1 MAKVNRLNPMQI
13 KTLTKPGRYSDG
25 GGLILQVRSAENRSW
40 ILRYMIAGK
49 AREMGL
55 GPESSVSLAQA
66 RAKAAKA
73 KEQIA
78 NGGDPLAQK
87 HAEQEAKRAQQEAER
102 KEKAAK
108 TFREAMEDYLTA
120 NEAA

>member
-1 MAKVNRLNPMQI
+1 MAKVSRLNPMQI
-13 KTLTKPGRYSDG
+13 KALTKPGRYNDG
-25 GGLILQVRSAENRSW
+25 GGLILQVRLAENRSW

-55 GPESSVSLAQA
+55 GPEFSVSLAQA
-66 RAKAAKA
+66 RQKAARA

-78 NGGDPLAQK
+78 HGGDPLAQK
-87 HAEQEAKRAQQEAER
+87 QAEQEAKRAQHEAER

-108 TFREAMEDYLTA
+108 TFKDAMEDYLHP
-120 NEAA
+120 